1 MKMTVNKIV
10 LFRNTLAEMG
20 MEMTMDEA
28 AKMYVMAN
36 DIVSRSK
43 KMSVKDMWDIMEIK
57 NSGMSEEEK
66 EQIVE
71 LYRTAKEL

>member
-1 MKMTVNKIV
+1 MKMTANKIV
-10 LFRNTLAEMG
+10 LFRNALAEMG

-28 AKMYVMAN
+28 AKMYMMAK

-43 KMSVKDMWDIMEIK
+43 KMSVKEMWDIMEIK

>member
-1 MKMTVNKIV
+1 MTVNKIV